1 MIRFN
6 FITSSIPTNIRNRA
20 SWDDFRQSRRR
31 RQTVTFIRLR
41 EGTDA
46 SALETK
52 LPRFAAT
59 ILPDADQAGERFRLQ
74 GFLRMRLHVKEDFPN
89 SIDGL
94 ASGISQG
101 NPEYLRTLILIA
113 AAVLAVGCLTS

>member
-1 MIRFN
+1 MKLARGNQQTALTEPNNVVLNPDIAREFFGDEDPLGKVMHGQDGDYTVTGILEPLPENSMIRFN

-59 ILPDADQAGERFRLQ
+59 ILPDAD
-74 GFLRMRLHVKEDFPN
+74 
-89 SIDGL
+89 
-94 ASGISQG
+94 
-101 NPEYLRTLILIA
+101 
-113 AAVLAVGCLTS
+113 